1 MSHQIFKV
9 MQRLKL
15 IIAIL
20 IISCSGAFAQTVIK
34 GTVKDAKGVSIP
46 GANVYIKDTFDG
58 VNSQADGSFSF
69 ETDETGNQVL
79 IVSFIGFKSFEKPIA
94 IDNTTLSVQVVL
106 VEEINKLD
114 GVTITAGAFEAS
126 DVKKVTVLKPLDIVT
141 TASAAG
147 DIMGAINTLPG
158 TATVG
163 ESGRLFVRGGEG
175 YETKVFI
182 DGLEVRNAFGATA
195 PNVPTRGRFS
205 PFLFKGVTFSTGGYS
220 AEYGQA
226 LSSALVL
233 NSNDLADKT
242 QGDVSIMSV
251 GGDLAYTKR
260 WDNTSISGKV
270 QYTDLRPY
278 QDMVRQFFDWEQAP
292 VGKVGELVFRQKVN
306 KNGLLKVYT
315 NIDVSNF
322 KIRFPNINRDGIK
335 DTISVDNNY
344 GYVNASYKDILN
356 AKWSVRGGIS
366 STYNKEKV
374 GFNAD
379 KMNELEKG
387 LHGKLAFDWDASEK
401 VTVNM
406 GTEFFHKRFDRT
418 FDTNDGSTES
428 FGFEDNMAASFVEA
442 DYFASNKLVLR
453 TGLRYEHSSLV
464 NQAWVSPRVAMSYKL
479 NDYGQFSLAWGRFLQ
494 SPQNDYA
501 FVNRRLAPEQATHHI
516 LNYQYIRDNR
526 VFRVE
531 TYWKKYDDLV
541 KFQSVNDFNPLTYNN
556 NGFGD
561 AKGFDIFWRDSKTF
575 KNTDYWVSYSFVDAE
590 RNYQDFNT
598 LATPSFISKHNF
610 SWVVKHMVEPIRT
623 QFGATLNYGSSRPFH
638 NPNKPGFQNDR
649 TPNYSD
655 LSLNAAILL
664 KQNIIIY
671 MSSSNIFGRD
681 NIFGYEYASQPN
693 TEGIYDRQP
702 IRQGA
707 KRFIFIGLFIT
718 LTKDGQENQLQNL

>member
-1 MSHQIFKV
+1 

-15 IIAIL
+15 ILAIL
-20 IISCSGAFAQTVIK
+20 ALGISSSFAQTVIK
-34 GTVKDAKGVSIP
+34 GTVKDTKGTSIP
-46 GANVYIKDTFDG
+46 GANIYIKDTFDG
-58 VNSQADGSFSF
+58 ANSQADGSFSF
-69 ETDETGNQVL
+69 ETEETGNQILV
-79 IVSFIGFKSFEKPIA
+79 VSFIGFKPIEKPI
-94 IDNTTLSVQVVL
+94 DLTGKPL
-106 VEEINKLD
+106 VIELILEEEINKLD

-126 DVKKVTVLKPLDIVT
+126 DIKKVTVLKPLDIVT

-147 DIMGAINTLPG
+147 DIMGALNTLPG

-233 NSNDLADKT
+233 NSNDLAEKT
-242 QGDVSIMSV
+242 QGDISLMSV

-260 WDNTSISGKV
+260 WDKTSVSGKV

-278 QDMVRQFFDWEQAP
+278 QDLVRQFFDWEQAP
-292 VGKVGELVFRQKVN
+292 VSNVSELVFRHKVS
-306 KNGLLKVYT
+306 KSGLLKVYT
-315 NIDVSNF
+315 NIDMSNF
-322 KIRFPNINRDGIK
+322 KIRFPNIDRGGEK
-335 DTISVDNNY
+335 DTVSIDNNY
-344 GYVNASYKDILN
+344 AYVNASYKDIIN
-356 AKWSVRGGIS
+356 AKWLIRGGLS

-374 GFNAD
+374 GFNSD
-379 KMNELEKG
+379 KVDELEKG
-387 LHGKLAFDWDASEK
+387 LHGKLAFNWDASDK
-401 VTVNM
+401 ISVNM
-406 GTEFFHKRFDRT
+406 GSEFFHKRFNRSLDLT
-418 FDTNDGSTES
+418 DGTTDS
-428 FGFEDNMAASFVEA
+428 FGFRDNTVATFIEG

-453 TGLRYEHSSLV
+453 TGLRYEHSTLL
-464 NQAWVSPRVAMSYKL
+464 NQNWVSPRLAMSYKL
-479 NDYGQFSLAWGRFLQ
+479 NEYGQFSLAWGRFLQ

-501 FVNRRLAPEQATHHI
+501 FVNEQLAPEQATHHI

-541 KFQSVNDFNPLTYNN
+541 KFQSANDFNPLNYNN
-556 NGFGD
+556 TGFGE
-561 AKGFDIFWRDSKTF
+561 AKGVDVFWRDGKTF
-575 KNTDYWVSYSFVDAE
+575 KETDYWVSYSFVDSE

-610 SWVVKHMVEPIRT
+610 SFVVKHFVQPLRT
-623 QFGATLNYGSSRPFH
+623 QFGATYNYGSSRPFH

-649 TPNYSD
+649 TPDYRD

-693 TEGIYDRQP
+693 TNGIYDRQP

-707 KRFIFIGLFIT
+707 KRFIFLGLFIT
-718 LTKDGQENQLQNL
+718 LTKDGQENQLENL

>member
-1 MSHQIFKV
+1 

-20 IISCSGAFAQTVIK
+20 IISTSSVIAQTVIK

-46 GANVYIKDTFDG
+46 GANIYIKDSFDG
-58 VNSQADGSFSF
+58 VNSLADGSFSF
-69 ETDETGNQVL
+69 ETGESGNQIL
-79 IVSFIGFKSFEKPIA
+79 IVSFIGFKNSEQAVVLNKKP
-94 IDNTTLSVQVVL
+94 LSVEVIL

-114 GVTITAGAFEAS
+114 GVTITAGAFESS

-226 LSSALVL
+226 LSSSLIL
-233 NSNDLADKT
+233 NSNDLAEQT
-242 QGDVSIMSV
+242 QGDISLMSV

-260 WDNTSISGKV
+260 WDNTSVSAKV

-278 QDMVRQFFDWEQAP
+278 QNMVRQFFDWEQAP

-322 KIRFPNINRDGIK
+322 KIRFPNIDRDGIK

-344 GYVNASYKDILN
+344 AYVNANYKDIIN
-356 AKWSVRGGIS
+356 AKWSIRGGLS
-366 STYNKEKV
+366 STYNREKV
-374 GFNAD
+374 GFNGD
-379 KMNELEKG
+379 KVNELEKG
-387 LHGKLAFDWDASEK
+387 LHGKLAFNWDASEK
-401 VTVNM
+401 ITVNM
-406 GTEFFHKRFDRT
+406 GSEFFHKRFDRS
-418 FDTNDGSTES
+418 FDLTDGSSNS
-428 FGFEDNMAASFVEA
+428 FGFDDNTVASFIEA

-453 TGLRYEHSSLV
+453 TGLRYERSSLL
-464 NQAWVSPRVAMSYKL
+464 NQDWVSPRVAMSYKL

-494 SPQNDYA
+494 SPQNEYA
-501 FVNRRLAPEQATHHI
+501 LVNRQLAPEQATHHI
-516 LNYQYIRDNR
+516 LNYQYIRENR

-531 TYWKKYDDLV
+531 TYWKKYDDLI
-541 KFQSVNDFNPLTYNN
+541 KFQSLNDFNPMNFNN
-556 NGFGD
+556 AGFGE
-561 AKGFDIFWRDSKTF
+561 AKGVDVFWRDGKTF
-575 KNTDYWVSYSFVDAE
+575 KNTDYWVSYSFVDSE
-590 RNYQDFNT
+590 RNYQDFNA
-598 LATPSFISKHNF
+598 LATPSFLSKHNF
-610 SWVVKHMVEPIRT
+610 SWVVKHMVQPIRT
-623 QFGATLNYGSSRPFH
+623 QFGATYNYGSSRPFH
-638 NPNKPGFQNDR
+638 NPNKDGFQNDR
-649 TPNYSD
+649 TPEYHD

-664 KQNIIIY
+664 KENIIIY

-681 NIFGYEYASQPN
+681 NIFSYEYASQAN
-693 TEGIYDRQP
+693 TEGIFERQAV
-702 IRQGA
+702 RQGA

>member
-1 MSHQIFKV
+1 

-15 IIAIL
+15 ILTILAISTVNAL
-20 IISCSGAFAQTVIK
+20 GQTVIK

-46 GANVYIKDTFDG
+46 GANIYIKDSFDG
-58 VNSQADGSFSF
+58 VNSQADGSFVF
-69 ETDETGNQVL
+69 ETGESGAQIL
-79 IVSFIGFKSFEKPIA
+79 IVSFIGFKDIEKSVELKGE
-94 IDNTTLSVQVVL
+94 TLVL
-106 VEEINKLD
+106 NLVLQEEINKLD

-126 DVKKVTVLKPLDIVT
+126 DIKKVTVLKPLDIVT

-233 NSNDLADKT
+233 NSNDIADKT
-242 QGDVSIMSV
+242 QGDISLMSV
-251 GGDLAYTKR
+251 GGDIAYTKK
-260 WDNTSISGKV
+260 WDKTSISGKV

-278 QDMVRQFFDWEQAP
+278 QDLIRQFFDWEQGP
-292 VGKVGELVFRQKVN
+292 VGTVGELVFRHKVN
-306 KNGLLKVYT
+306 KNGLLKIYT
-315 NIDVSNF
+315 NVDVSDF
-322 KIRFPNINRDGIK
+322 RIRFPNINRNGLK
-335 DTISVDNNY
+335 DTVSVANNY

-356 AKWSVRGGIS
+356 KKWSIRGGLS
-366 STYNKEKV
+366 TTYNKEKV
-374 GFNAD
+374 GFNED
-379 KMNELEKG
+379 RVNELEKG
-387 LHGKLAFDWDASEK
+387 AHGKVALNWDASEK
-401 VTVNM
+401 ITVNM
-406 GTEFFHKRFDRT
+406 GSEFFHKRFDRS
-418 FDTNDGSTES
+418 FGLSDGPLDS
-428 FGFEDNMAASFVEA
+428 FGFEDNTLASFVEA
-442 DYFASNKLVLR
+442 DYFASNKLVFR

-464 NQAWVSPRVAMSYKL
+464 NQTWVSPRLAMSYKL
-479 NDYGQFSLAWGRFLQ
+479 NDYGQFSLAYGKFLQ
-494 SPQNDYA
+494 SPLNDYA
-501 FVNRRLAPEQATHHI
+501 IVNQQLAPEQATHHI

-531 TYWKKYDDLV
+531 SYWKKYDDLV
-541 KFQSVNDFNPLTYNN
+541 KFQSLDDFNPLNYNN
-556 NGFGD
+556 SGFGE
-561 AKGFDIFWRDSKTF
+561 AKGVDVFWRDGKTF
-575 KNTDYWVSYSFVDAE
+575 KGTDYWVSYSFVDSE

-598 LATPSFISKHNF
+598 LATPSFLSKHNF
-610 SWVVKHMVEPIRT
+610 SFVIKHFVEPLRT
-623 QFGATLNYGSSRPFH
+623 QFGATFNYGSSRPFH
-638 NPNKPGFQNDR
+638 NPNRPGFQNDR
-649 TPNYSD
+649 TPDYQD

-671 MSSSNIFGRD
+671 LSSSNIFGRD
-681 NIFGYEYASQPN
+681 NIFGYEYAAQPN
-693 TEGIYDRQP
+693 FDGIYDRQP

-707 KRFIFIGLFIT
+707 KRFIFLGLFIT
-718 LTKDGQENQLQNL
+718 LTKDGQENQLENL